1 VRGIG
6 PTKRP
11 STKTLSTLWPLGG
24 TMLNPQTL
32 REASF
37 SLATTGWSPDAVD
50 AYLGDLADQLEAGT
64 VDWMLERTRLK
75 DREYRVE
82 SPGYVD
88 DEVRSF
94 FARVLESVEAAVDTT
109 PPSTQEETVMSDEH
123 VETDVDD
130 VDEATEA
137 AKAVEPPQIEDVA
150 VSLDLGTLTEAIQRA
165 KRTVA
170 GLEAFVE
177 SDIAA
182 LKASCERQLAAC
194 QEECDRALEE
204 ARTKSTSCIADAE
217 SAAARV
223 KTSAERETEKA
234 RRQWQSELQN
244 LRETAEQEIASQR
257 AEAEK
262 AIAEIYAAAERDR
275 GEARE
280 AVERALDMQSSI
292 AQSLEKA
299 RAELVPPSRSKR
311 AA

>member
-1 VRGIG
+1 
-6 PTKRP
+6 
-11 STKTLSTLWPLGG
+11 
-24 TMLNPQTL
+24 MLNPQTL

-50 AYLGDLADQLEAGT
+50 AYLGDLADQLEAGS
-64 VDWMLERTRLK
+64 VDWMLERTRLN

-82 SPGYVD
+82 SPGYVEN
-88 DEVRSF
+88 EVRAF
-94 FARVLESVEAAVDTT
+94 FAQVLESVEAAVDTH

-130 VDEATEA
+130 VDQAPEAVEA
-137 AKAVEPPQIEDVA
+137 PKAVELPQIEDVA
-150 VSLDLGTLTEAIQRA
+150 VSLDLSTLTEAIQRA

-204 ARTKSTSCIADAE
+204 ARTKSASCIADAE

-223 KTSAERETEKA
+223 TTSAERETEKA
-234 RRQWQSELQN
+234 RRQWHGELQN

-275 GEARE
+275 AEARD